1 VFATG
6 TLPLAPTRTFARALL
21 GSAGP
26 ATAELIAESGGRLHA
41 GDVTGL
47 SGLQARYDRRLAGTA
62 GLRVVARNPTGV
74 TTLFSR
80 EPIAGRPVVTTL
92 DERVQSAADAAL
104 DGVREPSA
112 LVAIDVASADIRAV
126 AVGADGGEY
135 DLALEGRYPPGSAF
149 KIVTTQALLARGL
162 QPDAAVT
169 CPAAAVV
176 DGKSFHNAEH
186 EVFGE
191 IPFHTAFARSCNTAF
206 VRLASRLPLGA
217 EAEAAALFGLGRRWD
232 LGVPVFSGSV
242 PVAADAVDRAAASFG
257 QGRVLASPLAL
268 ASMAATV
275 ARGRWVEPRLLTT
288 PATEAR
294 DEGPRLPEA
303 ETLRQ
308 LMREVVVAGT
318 GTEAL
323 SVPGAPVY
331 AKTGT
336 AEYGNDV
343 PPRTHAWFVGWQ
355 GPIAFA
361 VLVAETKDGFGGSV
375 AAPIAARFLRMLG
388 GA

>member
-1 VFATG
+1 
-6 TLPLAPTRTFARALL
+6 
-21 GSAGP
+21 
-26 ATAELIAESGGRLHA
+26 
-41 GDVTGL
+41 
-47 SGLQARYDRRLAGTA
+47 
-62 GLRVVARNPTGV
+62 
-74 TTLFSR
+74 
-80 EPIAGRPVVTTL
+80 
-92 DERVQSAADAAL
+92 
-104 DGVREPSA
+104 
-112 LVAIDVASADIRAV
+112 
-126 AVGADGGEY
+126 
-135 DLALEGRYPPGSAF
+135 
-149 KIVTTQALLARGL
+149 
-162 QPDAAVT
+162 
-169 CPAAAVV
+169 
-176 DGKSFHNAEH
+176 
-186 EVFGE
+186 
-191 IPFHTAFARSCNTAF
+191 
-206 VRLASRLPLGA
+206 
-217 EAEAAALFGLGRRWD
+217 
-232 LGVPVFSGSV
+232 
-242 PVAADAVDRAAASFG
+242 
-257 QGRVLASPLAL
+257 
-268 ASMAATV
+268 MAATV

-361 VLVAETKDGFGGSV
+361 VLVAETRDGFGGSV